1 MVRFNFRDLISE
13 SDSVLYDSQ
22 EPIIMSSSAETIAKE
37 ARAAFSASQMLP
49 TSERILALDAIKAE
63 LEAKKDSILAAN
75 QGDLKVKYQL
85 LCMRLSTML
94 INILL

>member
-22 EPIIMSSSAETIAKE
+22 EPIIMSSFAETIAKE
-37 ARAAFSASQMLP
+37 ARASFSASQMLP

-63 LEAKKDSILAAN
+63 PDFFLLVGHMPVYKDN
-75 QGDLKVKYQL
+75 
-85 LCMRLSTML
+85 CE
-94 INILL
+94 